1 MLSSFLFVLYPTWEF
16 IQRIVF
22 YYLWHHDFAFFI
34 LEEYCKRKG
43 KEYNLCGCEKTCDN
57 PSGSCA
63 GQCKEGCF
71 CKRGK
76 VLNTQGECEAN
87 SNCGCIYKGKKYKVS
102 PIRPCYLPW
111 GARVAQWLEHSRP
124 PMWPGFKSCVEVIC
138 GLSLLLHLYFVPRV
152 FWGNSGFP
160 LSSKTN
166 ISKFQFDGTGQV
178 VLTSLTC

>member
-1 MLSSFLFVLYPTWEF
+1 MRVYSENSLLLLVASRFC
-16 IQRIVF
+16 
-22 YYLWHHDFAFFI
+22 FFI

-43 KEYNLCGCEKTCDN
+43 KEYNLSGCEKTCDN

>member
-1 MLSSFLFVLYPTWEF
+1 MRVCSENSLLLLVASRFC
-16 IQRIVF
+16 
-22 YYLWHHDFAFFI
+22 FFI

-43 KEYNLCGCEKTCDN
+43 KEYNSCGCERTCDN

-102 PIRPCYLPW
+102 PIRLCYLPW
-111 GARVAQWLEHSRP
+111 GARMAQWWEHSP
-124 PMWPGFKSCVEVIC
+124 PPVWPGFKSQRRSHMWLEFVV
-138 GLSLLLHLYFVPRV
+138 GSLLCSERFFWQLRFSPLFKNQHLQIPIRS
-152 FWGNSGFP
+152 GNG
-160 LSSKTN
+160 K
-166 ISKFQFDGTGQV
+166 GQL
-178 VLTSLTC
+178 VLTS

>member
-1 MLSSFLFVLYPTWEF
+1 MRVYSENSLLLLVASRFC
-16 IQRIVF
+16 
-22 YYLWHHDFAFFI
+22 FFI

-111 GARVAQWLEHSRP
+111 GAIVAQWLEHSRP

-152 FWGNSGFP
+152 FGGNSGFP

>member
-1 MLSSFLFVLYPTWEF
+1 MRVYSENSLLLLVASRVC
-16 IQRIVF
+16 
-22 YYLWHHDFAFFI
+22 FFI

-43 KEYNLCGCEKTCDN
+43 KEYNLCGCEKTCDD

-111 GARVAQWLEHSRP
+111 GARMAQWWEHLPPTNVAWVQILRRSHMWLE
-124 PMWPGFKSCVEVIC
+124 FVVA
-138 GLSLLLHLYFVPRV
+138 SLLCSESFLGELWFSPLFKNQHFQIPIR
-152 FWGNSGFP
+152 WDRSSGFNEFNM
-160 LSSKTN
+160 LKH
-166 ISKFQFDGTGQV
+166 V
-178 VLTSLTC
+178 CC

>member
-1 MLSSFLFVLYPTWEF
+1 MRVYSENSLLLLVASRFC
-16 IQRIVF
+16 
-22 YYLWHHDFAFFI
+22 FFI

-43 KEYNLCGCEKTCDN
+43 KEYNLSGCEKTCDN

-102 PIRPCYLPW
+102 PIRPYYLPW
-111 GARVAQWLEHSRP
+111 GARMAQWWEHLP
-124 PMWPGFKSCVEVIC
+124 PHQCGLGSNPSVEVIC
-138 GLSLLLHLYFVPRV
+138 GLSLLLDLYSVPRV
-152 FWGNSGFP
+152 FRGNSGFP
-160 LSSKTN
+160 LSSKPTFPN
-166 ISKFQFDGTGQV
+166 SNSMGQV
-178 VLTSLTC
+178 KWF